1 MHEVRTL
8 LQDLALVL
16 CVAAVT
22 SVVFRRLRQPVVL
35 GYLLAGLIVGP
46 HIPIPLFVD
55 MERVHTLSEL
65 GVIFVMFSVGLEFS
79 IRKLV
84 RVVPTSGIIGVIQ
97 ISTMIW
103 LGYLTGQAFGWS
115 PQESIFT
122 GAMVAISSTMVV
134 AKVFAERRVAR
145 GLTDLVFGV
154 LVVQDLAAVLLLAVL
169 TAISSGKGLP
179 ATVLARTAG
188 QLIAFLLAIVVV
200 GFLVVPRT
208 IRAVARLKSPET
220 LLVASIG
227 VCFALAL
234 VAQWV
239 GYSVALGA
247 FLAGSLIAESGEAEQ
262 VEHLIRP
269 VRDMFAA
276 IFFVAVGMVL
286 DPKVLLQH
294 WAAAVVLVV
303 IVIVGQIASVSLG
316 AFLSGRDLKTSV
328 QAGMSLAQI
337 GEFSFIIA
345 SVGVEA
351 GVIGGFLYPVA
362 VAVSVFTTFTTPW
375 LIRASGPAAMF
386 IDRRLPKPLQTF
398 VSLYGSWL
406 EQLRAS
412 KPEDRPQAR
421 VGRLVRLLAMD
432 ALFLVGIVIGAA
444 LGMGKLLGLLEAH
457 LRVPPQAGRW
467 VVVGA
472 AFFLSVPFL
481 VGIVRIAR
489 ALGAKLAK
497 AALPQSEK
505 GEVDLADAPRRALV
519 VTLQLAVILLL
530 GTPLLA
536 LTQPFVSPLYGIAFL
551 AVVLGA
557 LGIGFWRSATNLQ
570 EHVQA
575 GAEMIVE
582 VLAKQSG
589 SAKEK
594 TLDEVHPLLPGFGPL
609 TPMQLGAD
617 SPAVGK
623 TLAQLNLRA
632 LSGASVITIIRGTGG
647 LKPTGREELREGDVL
662 ALAGTHDAIRAAAA
676 MLRPGSTLDAC

>member
-1 MHEVRTL
+1 VHEVRTL

-22 SVVFRRLRQPVVL
+22 TVVFRRLRQPVVL
-35 GYLLAGLIVGP
+35 GYLLAGLIIGP
-46 HIPIPLFVD
+46 HIPIPLFAD

-65 GVIFVMFSVGLEFS
+65 GVILVMFSVGLEFS
-79 IRKLV
+79 VRKLV
-84 RVVPTSGIIGVIQ
+84 RVVPTSGIIGLIQ
-97 ISTMIW
+97 ISTMIS

-134 AKVFAERRVAR
+134 AKVFAEQRVAS
-145 GLTDLVFGV
+145 GLTDVVFGV
-154 LVVQDLAAVLLLAVL
+154 LVVQDLAAILLLAVL

-188 QLIAFLLAIVVV
+188 QLAAFLLAIVVV

-208 IRAVARLKSPET
+208 VRAVARLKSPET

-227 VCFALAL
+227 ICFALAL
-234 VAQWV
+234 VAQKV

-276 IFFVAVGMVL
+276 IFFVAVGMIL

-294 WAAAVVLVV
+294 WSAAVALVV
-303 IVIVGQIASVSLG
+303 VVIVGQIASVSLG

-345 SVGVEA
+345 SVGVQS
-351 GVIGGFLYPVA
+351 GVIGSFLYPVA

-386 IDRRLPKPLQTF
+386 IDRRLPKPLQTL
-398 VSLYGSWL
+398 VSLYGSWI

-412 KPEDRPQAR
+412 KPEGRPQAR
-421 VGRLVRLLAMD
+421 VGRLVRLLAID
-432 ALFLVGIVIGAA
+432 VLCLAGIVIGVA
-444 LGMGKLLGLLEAH
+444 LEMRRLLGLLEEH
-457 LRVPPQAGRW
+457 LRIPPHAGRW
-467 VVVGA
+467 VVAGTA
-472 AFFLSVPFL
+472 IPLSAPFL
-481 VGIVRIAR
+481 VGIVRVAR
-489 ALGAKLAK
+489 TLGAKLAE
-497 AALPQSEK
+497 AALPQSEEGK
-505 GEVDLADAPRRALV
+505 VDLAAAPRRALV
-519 VTLQLAVILLL
+519 VTLQLAVVLLV
-530 GTPLLA
+530 GIPLLA
-536 LTQPFVSPLYGIAFL
+536 LTQPFVSPLYGMAFL
-551 AVVLGA
+551 AVVLA
-557 LGIGFWRSATNLQ
+557 FLGMGFWRTATNLQ

-575 GAEMIVE
+575 GAQMIVE
-582 VLAKQSG
+582 SLGKQSG
-589 SAKEK
+589 SAKEP
-594 TLDEVHPLLPGFGPL
+594 TLDEVHPLLPGLGPL
-609 TPMQLGAD
+609 TPVQLVAD

-632 LSGASVITIIRGTGG
+632 LSGASVITILRGTEG
-647 LKPTGREELREGDVL
+647 LRPTGREELREGDVL
-662 ALAGTHDAIRAAAA
+662 ALAGTHDSIRTASA
-676 MLRPGSTLDAC
+676 MLRPSSTLDA